1 MAWFILIA
9 SLLFLYGSFL
19 MVRPS
24 ARQRQVASLRQLAIE
39 KHLEVRLASRM
50 KFPEEL
56 SRVDMACLLSQ
67 RPEGESG
74 GSGSVFRNPETGK
87 IRAYGVFSA
96 VEAKVEQI
104 FSSLPVGAEALISSE
119 SYVGVCWDESGDESS
134 VEAIASSMES
144 IQHLTAGN

>member
-9 SLLFLYGSFL
+9 VMLFLYGSFL

-24 ARQRQVASLRQLAIE
+24 ARQKQVAFLRQFAIE
-39 KHLEVRLASRM
+39 NHLEIRLASRM

-56 SRVDMACLLSQ
+56 SRVDMACLLCQ
-67 RPEGESG
+67 RPEGKAG

-96 VEAKVEQI
+96 LDSQAEEI
-104 FSSLPVGAEALISSE
+104 FRSLPAGAEALISSD
-119 SYVGVCWDESGDESS
+119 SYVGVCWDEKGDSAS
-134 VEAIASSMES
+134 VEAIASSMDS
-144 IQHLTAGN
+144 IQRLTAVS